1 MSDAMHPAIVS
12 AQPSQRAESNPD
24 APLFEGDY
32 LERFDKIL
40 SRYPNKRAALL
51 PVLNLAQELRGW
63 LSPETLTRVAE
74 QLELTPAYVR
84 SVATFYTMFAT
95 RPVGK
100 YLIQVC
106 AGIGCDLCGAE
117 AVVERLLELT
127 KTRLGETS
135 EDGRYTVMEV
145 ECLGACGFATA
156 VQVNDSVYENVK
168 AENVEGLL
176 KELD

>member
-12 AQPSQRAESNPD
+12 AQPSQRTEKNPD
-24 APLFEGDY
+24 APLFEGEYQDRF
-32 LERFDKIL
+32 ERIL

-51 PVLNLAQELRGW
+51 PVLNMAQALRGW
-63 LSPETLTRVAE
+63 LSPETMRRVAE
-74 QLELTPAYVR
+74 LLDLTPAYVR
-84 SVATFYTMFAT
+84 SVASFYTMYQL

-106 AGIGCDLCGAE
+106 VGIGCDLCGAE
-117 AVVERLLELT
+117 DVVERLLELT
-127 KTRLGETS
+127 RTRIGETS
-135 EDGRYTVMEV
+135 EDGKYTVVEV
-145 ECLGACGFATA
+145 ECLGACGFPTV

-168 AENVEGLL
+168 AADVSGLL